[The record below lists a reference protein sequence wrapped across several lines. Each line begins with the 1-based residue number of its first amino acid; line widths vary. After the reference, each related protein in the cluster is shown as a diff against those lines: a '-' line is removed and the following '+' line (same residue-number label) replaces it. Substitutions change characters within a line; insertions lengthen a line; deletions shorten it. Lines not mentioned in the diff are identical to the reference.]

1 MGRRTPPAPAWASSH
16 AGRARIQWK
25 GPGRPRTV
33 SPMKI
38 SSLFKIALGAVLAT
52 LIVRYAGRMGYVQ
65 TILDDRFDS
74 DIAPGAPF

>member
-1 MGRRTPPAPAWASSH
+1 
-16 AGRARIQWK
+16 
-25 GPGRPRTV
+25 
-33 SPMKI
+33 MKI

-74 DIAPGAPF
+74 EIAPGAPF

>member
-1 MGRRTPPAPAWASSH
+1 MGVVSCRPYPYPMEGPRAH
-16 AGRARIQWK
+16 AYGEA
-25 GPGRPRTV
+25 
-33 SPMKI
+33 MKI

-52 LIVRYAGRMGYVQ
+52 LIVRYAGRTGYVQ